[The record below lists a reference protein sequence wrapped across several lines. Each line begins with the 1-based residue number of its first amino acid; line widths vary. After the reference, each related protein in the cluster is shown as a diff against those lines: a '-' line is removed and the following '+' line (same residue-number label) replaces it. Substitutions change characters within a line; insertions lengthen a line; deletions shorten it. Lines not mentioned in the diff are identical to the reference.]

1 MISNTK
7 TKWNTDGDYNEDNVY
22 TTKDQDDNF
31 NYE

>member
-1 MISNTK
+1 MIPKTK

>member
-1 MISNTK
+1 MIPKIK